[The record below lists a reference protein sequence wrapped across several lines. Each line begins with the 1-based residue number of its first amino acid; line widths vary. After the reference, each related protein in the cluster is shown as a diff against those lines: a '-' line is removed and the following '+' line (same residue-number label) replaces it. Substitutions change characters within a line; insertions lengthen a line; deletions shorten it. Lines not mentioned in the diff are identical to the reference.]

1 MEFPLEIDV
10 TEAARL
16 IKLPGNILLDVREPH
31 EIDICQVAGSMNIPM
46 GQISERLADLPRDHR
61 ILVLCHHGG
70 RSMRVTQFL
79 RANEYSRVTNIS
91 GGIEAWA
98 ETVDPGLPRY

>member
-1 MEFPLEIDV
+1 MEFPLEMDV

-16 IKLPGNILLDVREPH
+16 VKLPGNVLLDVREPH
-31 EIDICQVAGSMNIPM
+31 EIEICRVAGSINIPM
-46 GQISERLADLPRDHR
+46 GKISERLADLPRDQH

-79 RANEYSRVTNIS
+79 RANNYPKATNIG

-98 ETVDPGLPRY
+98 ESIEPGMARY